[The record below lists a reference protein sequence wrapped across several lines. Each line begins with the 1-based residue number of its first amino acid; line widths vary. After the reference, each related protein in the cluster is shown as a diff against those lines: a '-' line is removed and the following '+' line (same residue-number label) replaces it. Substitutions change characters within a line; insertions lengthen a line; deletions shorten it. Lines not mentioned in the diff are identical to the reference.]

1 MNGATPF
8 LLFALLASTCTSAS
22 LSVYIALMGV
32 ITFVS
37 ALVLRETRTK
47 EEISGGG
54 PGGTTRTESTTGM
67 ASGDPRTST

>member
-1 MNGATPF
+1 V
-8 LLFALLASTCTSAS
+8 SA
-22 LSVYIALMGV
+22 YIALMGV

-47 EEISGGG
+47 EEIRGGG